1 MIRDARREDAEE
13 IVELF
18 KVILTDMELPIMS
31 EVSWGRLKPALVE
44 AVKGDNYRQNY
55 KNALVKLIDGKVA
68 GFCFGYKG
76 GSDNDEYEPLSNV
89 IEAHGLP
96 SFEIYSDAE
105 TVEGEWYLD
114 SIVTKAEYRGKGVGK
129 ELMAAAYAR
138 AKSMGLSV
146 VGLNVDHGNPR
157 ALELYEAQGFKK
169 TGEIMIAEH
178 RYDHMQKKL

>member
-1 MIRDARREDAEE
+1 MIRDARKEDAED
-13 IVELF
+13 IVDLF
-18 KVILTDMELPIMS
+18 KVILTDMELPIMT
-31 EVSWGRLKPALVE
+31 EVSWDRLKPALID

-55 KNALVKLIDGKVA
+55 KNAIVKVIDGEIA

-76 GSDNDEYEPLSNV
+76 GSETEYESLKTV
-89 IEAHGLP
+89 IDAHGLP
-96 SFEIYSDAE
+96 AFETYSENE

-138 AKSMGLSV
+138 AKAMGIPV

-157 ALELYEAQGFKK
+157 ARELYEAQGFEK
-169 TGEIMIAEH
+169 TKEIMIADH
-178 RYDHMQKKL
+178 AYDHMQKHV